1 MKLRKTLLVV
11 AMIAMVL
18 VALTSVVNAASAND
32 TLYTFIKDARIN
44 VGGTEYKAND
54 NQLLALKQY
63 LDSHELTDAQVSTV
77 KENIT
82 NAIKVVESE
91 KTTNVSKL
99 SSSAQNKISTYAK
112 NIENAVNV
120 KLTYTSADNTVHVS
134 DADGKTLIEFKA
146 SESTS
151 LVQTGSSYVPYIAV
165 SGIALIAIA
174 VLVVRKVTVK

>member
-63 LDSHELTDAQVSTV
+63 LDSHELTDAQVTTV

-82 NAIKVVESE
+82 NPIKD
-91 KTTNVSKL
+91 L
-99 SSSAQNKISTYAK
+99 NK
-112 NIENAVNV
+112 
-120 KLTYTSADNTVHVS
+120 
-134 DADGKTLIEFKA
+134 
-146 SESTS
+146 
-151 LVQTGSSYVPYIAV
+151 
-165 SGIALIAIA
+165 
-174 VLVVRKVTVK
+174 